1 MAHPSRPR
9 AESGR
14 KRYTIPALVTL
25 AVIFSMALAA
35 CGSSNSNGSGS
46 KVLTAICAV
55 SGSYTQN
62 MSPFNPNVNCG
73 VDGMLYENLVYVN
86 GVTGQ
91 ETPMLSTSHQFS
103 SDNLTLTFTIPAV
116 RRTVTI
122 RRGTACR

>member
-62 MSPFNPNVNCG
+62 MSPFSPNVN
-73 VDGMLYENLVYVN
+73 LW
-86 GVTGQ
+86 
-91 ETPMLSTSHQFS
+91 
-103 SDNLTLTFTIPAV
+103 
-116 RRTVTI
+116 R
-122 RRGTACR
+122 